1 MEDFKSTQGSRG
13 KRPPLPLVKMQSTQ
27 EHNQVLSGSTS
38 CLEKEFTRSL
48 NAVKKA
54 AELWQASNLCLNLVL
69 RAVAQGMLR
78 AILPGGK
85 KTLFDSTPILQEGHL
100 QQFAF
105 NQLWAATDK
114 PGGIFQDWPRWMRN
128 LSLIL
133 LSMDEMS

>member
-1 MEDFKSTQGSRG
+1 
-13 KRPPLPLVKMQSTQ
+13 MQSTQ

-54 AELWQASNLCLNLVL
+54 AELWQASNLRLNLVL
-69 RAVAQGMLR
+69 RAVAQQMLR

-105 NQLWAATDK
+105 NQLWAATNK
-114 PGGIFQDWPRWMRN
+114 PVSYPPLYGCDVIV
-128 LSLIL
+128 LS
-133 LSMDEMS
+133 